1 MARTV
6 LHLIETG
13 GPGGAEQMMV
23 RLAARLGPGYRPEAA
38 LIRDSWLRTALQGR
52 GVPVTML
59 RSKPGGPLAGFGDV
73 LTLYDLL
80 RLIQK
85 RRVAILHTHEFFMTM
100 LGLLA
105 SWLTGVPLV
114 ATVHG
119 KNYYADRFRRRIVY
133 RLAGRLA
140 EQVVAVSEDVRSFL
154 AERVGIS
161 PTMVR
166 VVPNG
171 VPIDEQPSGE
181 KISALRRSLG
191 LEPHSRVV
199 GTVGSLY
206 PVKGHKFLIDGAPHV
221 IRRCP
226 HVIFL
231 IVGRGGL
238 REELEGRVQQLGVAR
253 HFRFLGHREDVHD
266 LLALCDVFVLP
277 SLSEGMPL
285 SLLEA
290 MGAGVPS
297 VATRVG
303 GVSEVVDHGKTGLL
317 VSPGDSQALAES
329 IIKLLEDRTLARQ
342 MGQYARDVVAR
353 RFSVSRMVDDY
364 KEIYA
369 RLIPKPQPVSVQK

>member
-1 MARTV
+1 MA
-6 LHLIETG
+6 
-13 GPGGAEQMMV
+13 
-23 RLAARLGPGYRPEAA
+23 LAAGLGPEYRSEAA
-38 LIRDSWLRTALQGR
+38 LIRDSWLRTALERR

-59 RSKPGGPLAGFGDV
+59 RCKPGGSSAGFGDL

-85 RRVAILHTHEFFMTM
+85 RCVAILHTHEFFMTM

-140 EQVVAVSEDVRSFL
+140 GQLVAVSGDVRSFL
-154 AERVGIS
+154 AERVGIPS
-161 PTMVR
+161 TVVR

-181 KISALRRSLG
+181 KISALRRSLA
-191 LEPHSRVV
+191 LEPYSQVV
-199 GTVGSLY
+199 GAVGSLY
-206 PVKGHKFLIDGAPHV
+206 PIKGHKFLIDGAPHV
-221 IRRCP
+221 VRRCP
-226 HVIFL
+226 HVVFL
-231 IVGRGGL
+231 VVGRGGL
-238 REELEGRVQQLGVAR
+238 REELEAQASSLGVTP
-253 HFRFLGHREDVHD
+253 FIRFLGHRDDVPD
-266 LLALCDVFVLP
+266 LLGVCDVFVLP

-285 SLLEA
+285 ALLEA
-290 MGAGVPS
+290 MAAGIPS

-303 GVSEVVDHGKTGLL
+303 GVREAIEDGESGLL
-317 VSPGDSQALAES
+317 VPPGDSHALAES

-364 KEIYA
+364 KKIYA
-369 RLIPKPQPVSVQK
+369 RLIPKPQPVSVQR